1 MDNDSQS
8 SSRPH
13 LKVKRGRIE
22 DDHDPDYA
30 APLDAKRLKLLED
43 NGLQILNFTCNFKTF
58 FFFHFTFVSTA
69 RSELGEKVKNILIN
83 QFEIEFNRQRNEILE
98 IDDSILRVQ
107 QKLQVLR
114 YIAARTFYSAKNLVC
129 FNILCINL

>member
-58 FFFHFTFVSTA
+58 FFFILLLFLQ
-69 RSELGEKVKNILIN
+69 LGA
-83 QFEIEFNRQRNEILE
+83 
-98 IDDSILRVQ
+98 S
-107 QKLQVLR
+107 
-114 YIAARTFYSAKNLVC
+114 
-129 FNILCINL
+129 